1 MILVFSSCSLLTQDE
16 VLTSVSDMYVAHSW
30 IMFEENTI
38 LCGDTHTYLPDSPE
52 YVVQNS
58 LEFTTFLL

>member
-16 VLTSVSDMYVAHSW
+16 VLTSVSDMYIAHSW
-30 IMFEENTI
+30 IMSEENMI
-38 LCGDTHTYLPDSPE
+38 LSGDTHTYPPDIPE

-58 LEFTTFLL
+58 LKLTTFLL